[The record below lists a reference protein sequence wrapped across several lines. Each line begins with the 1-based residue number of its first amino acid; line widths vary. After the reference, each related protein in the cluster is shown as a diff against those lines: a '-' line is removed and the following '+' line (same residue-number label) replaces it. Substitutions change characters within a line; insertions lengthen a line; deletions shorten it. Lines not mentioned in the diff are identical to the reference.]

1 MAKLY
6 FKYGVMGSSK
16 TAQALITKFNY
27 EERGMTV
34 WLVKPQIDNR
44 DSEHLIKSRIGLSS
58 AAYELPY
65 QENIYEVFRSLDQKI
80 DVIIVDEAQFLSE
93 DQVDQ
98 LALIV
103 IDYNIPVLC
112 FGLRTD
118 FRTKTF
124 PGSKRLLEI
133 ADSLTEIKTIC
144 SCGKK
149 ATVNVRMDS
158 KGRIITE
165 GEQILIGGNDTYTPM
180 CYQCFIEGL
189 KRQD

>member
-44 DSEHLIKSRIGLSS
+44 DGEHLIRSRIGLS
-58 AAYELPY
+58 APVYELPY
-65 QENIYEVFRSLDQKI
+65 HEDVFETFQGLNQKI

-93 DQVDQ
+93 DQVDK

-103 IDYNIPVLC
+103 IEYNVPVLC

-133 ADSLTEIKTIC
+133 ADSITEIKTIC

-180 CYQCFIEGL
+180 CYQCYIEGL
-189 KRQD
+189 KNRE

>member
-34 WLVKPQIDNR
+34 WLVKPQVDTR
-44 DSEHLIKSRIGLSS
+44 DGEQMIRSRIGLS
-58 AAYELPY
+58 AEAYVLPFHK
-65 QENIYEVFRSLDQKI
+65 NIYEAFQELNQRV

-103 IDYNIPVLC
+103 IEYNVPVLC

-158 KGRIITE
+158 QGRIITE
-165 GEQILIGGNDTYTPM
+165 GEQILLGGNDTYTPM
-180 CYQCFIEGL
+180 CYQCFIEGQ
-189 KRQD
+189 KKQV

>member
-1 MAKLY
+1 M
-6 FKYGVMGSSK
+6 
-16 TAQALITKFNY
+16 
-27 EERGMTV
+27 
-34 WLVKPQIDNR
+34 
-44 DSEHLIKSRIGLSS
+44 
-58 AAYELPY
+58 
-65 QENIYEVFRSLDQKI
+65 
-80 DVIIVDEAQFLSE
+80 
-93 DQVDQ
+93 DQ